1 MSTEAEVLAR
11 YSTPGL
17 QRGELTRASKKLN
30 MEFDE
35 RFRSMTKQDR
45 DAFLDLYFPEQ

>member
-1 MSTEAEVLAR
+1 MGTETEVLEK

-17 QRGELTRASKKLN
+17 RRAQLTRSAKKLN

-35 RFRSMTKQDR
+35 NYRAMTKQDR
-45 DAFLDLYFPEQ
+45 DAFLDKHFPE